1 MGQFEAVFDGDSSS
15 FNGEKCTQHLYTNCS
30 FACSDFLMYYYIV
43 RMKSIYKSCIRTTE
57 NSKITA
63 LQLHYCSFPFDLMTF
78 ARNRKSDILTLTLF
92 YLPWRRLSLKLS
104 LFVHLQKHTQFIQL
118 YTLEDFSRYQFK
130 R

>member
-63 LQLHYCSFPFDLMTF
+63 LQLHYCSFPFNLMTF
-78 ARNRKSDILTLTLF
+78 ARNRKSDILTLTPF
-92 YLPWRRLSLKLS
+92 YLPWSLSLKLNS
-104 LFVHLQKHTQFIQL
+104 LSICTSNYIHLKT
-118 YTLEDFSRYQFK
+118 SRGINSKDNYK
-130 R
+130 